1 MPGFV
6 IHLAVANEYMLK
18 HKDEIKNEKEF
29 IRGIV
34 EPDLISDLN
43 KNISKG
49 KTHYGKNGVRKIK
62 SYLDLFLADPKVDMS
77 KDYYKGYF
85 VHLVTDNEFY
95 LNYFKNETLEMI
107 SKNDSYYHDYD
118 CLNKILMEKY
128 KVSKI
133 YDENVDKFMNYLDEE
148 PKYLNKEKVVDFVD
162 KVTDESIKERI
173 EDVKE
178 ECLEEKIKKAN

>member
-6 IHLAVANEYMLK
+6 IHLAVAKEYMQK
-18 HKDEIKNEKEF
+18 HKDEIKNEEEF
-29 IRGIV
+29 MRGIL

-95 LNYFKNETLEMI
+95 LNYFKDETLDMI

-118 CLNKILMEKY
+118 CLNKILMEKF
-128 KVSKI
+128 KVGKT
-133 YDENVDKFMNYLDEE
+133 YNENVDKFMNYLDEE
-148 PKYLNKEKVVDFVD
+148 PEYLNEEKVVDFIEE
-162 KVTDESIKERI
+162 VTNESIEERI
-173 EDVKE
+173 KDIKIES
-178 ECLEEKIKKAN
+178 LE